1 MKRPNGKEKYR
12 SSEICSVS
20 SQAREMP
27 GDLGHCPVREHQRKQ
42 SDRAVIRPETLKKF
56 MTTEASGLLPAS
68 GTPTAAVGHK
78 QGNLQP
84 ACVIRAPMRQ
94 PRRRPRRGQNRRRSP
109 CTTYTGFS
117 PIRLSAFLELVVH
130 LEQSGNALPD
140 SSVAGGTERKEER
153 LPFRGSQPEACLHH
167 SRIARK

>member
-68 GTPTAAVGHK
+68 GTPNAAVGHSAHPC
-78 QGNLQP
+78 QLL
-84 ACVIRAPMRQ
+84 V
-94 PRRRPRRGQNRRRSP
+94 RSMP
-109 CTTYTGFS
+109 
-117 PIRLSAFLELVVH
+117 
-130 LEQSGNALPD
+130 
-140 SSVAGGTERKEER
+140 
-153 LPFRGSQPEACLHH
+153 
-167 SRIARK
+167 